1 MSDLSAARRFY
12 EETAQLQV
20 LPERTVCPGQP
31 VQPVDSLV
39 LKAPNGCL
47 ELMQFEETVP
57 IDGLLREW
65 HINNTDVPVPI
76 FCDSQSTI
84 FISKAV
90 TSIRRTVW
98 LERRAIVLREYV
110 ESREFVFIK
119 IAGELNI
126 ADGLTKPMTQA
137 TYKLHLSYS
146 HPYAGLPDEERQ
158 VVSDTFHRLANM
170 PLT

>member
-1 MSDLSAARRFY
+1 VQLLCLRQHLTAPDSTAAEVSAAG
-12 EETAQLQV
+12 TAV
-20 LPERTVCPGQP
+20 
-31 VQPVDSLV
+31 
-39 LKAPNGCL
+39 NH
-47 ELMQFEETVP
+47 TVP

-84 FISKAV
+84 FISKGV

-98 LERRAIVLREYV
+98 LERRAIVLREY

-119 IAGELNI
+119 IAGEVNI

-137 TYKLHLSYS
+137 TYTLHLSYS
-146 HPYAGLPDEERQ
+146 HPYADLSDAERQ
-158 VVSDTFHRLANM
+158 VVSDTFHRLAKL
-170 PLT
+170 PFA